1 MISFKPTDD
10 ELAFSELARDFAFEH
25 IRTASRQTEK
35 DRYVS
40 PVMINKLQDLGFM
53 NMELPTSYRGLELPL
68 ISQVQILEDLSNG
81 DLATIQG
88 LPGLNEGASFIR
100 SIPDNPILKEF
111 KNSQATETWP
121 TVSLL
126 LNRNSRSKKN
136 LTIKAEE
143 NGYLVNGLSVPV
155 KMAERAECIIIAG
168 EDEKG
173 DDIVLWCPKQVWSI
187 ETGDYRL
194 GLLASGCA
202 RFRFDNMIVSD
213 ENIIAKGGQAKM
225 LINGSLSRIRV
236 LEAAKE
242 VGVMAAAVAY
252 AAEYTS
258 QRKAFGVEIAKFQ
271 GVSFTVAQMA
281 IKTQAARNL
290 VWRAAIKIDNLE
302 SDAIPSSLNAL
313 NFSHQ
318 AIRFV
323 TDSAVQLLGG
333 HGYVQDHP
341 VEKWMRD
348 AQAQVN
354 LYETEGD
361 LLYLSG
367 EHILLGNE
375 RRDHD
380 DILRAVTTSK
390 SS

>member
-10 ELAFSELARDFAFEH
+10 EFAFSELARNFASGH

-40 PVMINKLQDLGFM
+40 PVIINKLQELGFM
-53 NMELPTSYRGLELPL
+53 NMELPNSWEGLELPL
-68 ISQVQILEDLSNG
+68 ITQVQILEALSNG

-100 SIPDNPILKEF
+100 SFPDSLVWKEF
-111 KNSQATETWP
+111 KNSQQTENWP
-121 TVSLL
+121 TVSLV
-126 LNRNSRSKKN
+126 LNRNSRSKKH
-136 LTIKAEE
+136 LTIKSAE

-155 KMAERAECIIIAG
+155 KMAEKANCIIIAG
-168 EDEKG
+168 EDDKG
-173 DDIVLWCPKQVWSI
+173 EDIILWCPKQVWSV

-202 RFRFDNMIVSD
+202 RLRFDNMIVSD
-213 ENIIAKGGQAKM
+213 ENIIANGGQAKM
-225 LINGSLSRIRV
+225 LINESLSRIRV

-252 AAEYTS
+252 ATKYTS

-290 VWRAAIKIDNLE
+290 VWRAAIKIDSQE
-302 SDAIPSSLNAL
+302 ADAIPSSLSAL
-313 NFSHQ
+313 NFAHQ

-375 RRDHD
+375 GRNHD